1 MQVPGDRNIMREPS
15 VADRPI
21 IQSGAKLVLLAALIA
36 LAGCANDNNSYSS
49 ASSAS
54 VPIASADSS
63 SSTVNKVS
71 DALGQRLDG
80 MLNSQHAAGH

>member
-1 MQVPGDRNIMREPS
+1 MRVPS

-54 VPIASADSS
+54 VPIASADSN
-63 SSTVNKVS
+63 STVNKVS